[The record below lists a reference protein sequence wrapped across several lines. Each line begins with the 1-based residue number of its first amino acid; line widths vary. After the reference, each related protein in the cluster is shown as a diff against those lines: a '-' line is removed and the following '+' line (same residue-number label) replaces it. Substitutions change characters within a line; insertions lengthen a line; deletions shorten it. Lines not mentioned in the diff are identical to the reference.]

1 MFEDEIEREYKLK
14 TKKKV
19 LNFFL
24 GLKCKM
30 PWHFTIHYYNENAKE
45 FQYITKTVTR
55 VALQANQKFLS
66 TQKRCRDNNNIYEEV
81 RKT

>member
-1 MFEDEIEREYKLK
+1 
-14 TKKKV
+14 
-19 LNFFL
+19 
-24 GLKCKM
+24 M

-66 TQKRCRDNNNIYEEV
+66 TQKRCRDDNNIYEEV